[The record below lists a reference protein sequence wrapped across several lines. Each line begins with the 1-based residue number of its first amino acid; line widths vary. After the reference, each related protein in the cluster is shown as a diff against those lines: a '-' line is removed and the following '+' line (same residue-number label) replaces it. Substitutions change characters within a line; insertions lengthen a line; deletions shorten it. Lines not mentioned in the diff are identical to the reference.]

1 MVIKET
7 KVQVTGGSLRTSIP
21 AYIVESLGIKK
32 GDTIRWCYDNDT
44 KQITIESFTPWGKN
58 FFVTFSFCDFSIIF
72 I

>member
-1 MVIKET
+1 MVMVIKET

-44 KQITIESFTPWGKN
+44 KKITIEAFTP
-58 FFVTFSFCDFSIIF
+58 
-72 I
+72 